1 LHPAPEPAATAPAT
15 ALTEDAR
22 LPSLRARVVSHVLLP
37 LALTWLLGTAVTVGV
52 AYYFAQ
58 TAFDRALLDDAYA
71 LASRVKLQPQGKHP
85 DGPPVLVLELS
96 DNEMSTVLFD
106 RSEAIFFA
114 VFHPDGAVLAGHPG
128 LRAPQPQGKA
138 QSRFSDIS
146 YEGKNLRSVAVVLR
160 QPAPF
165 SVVVAQTLG
174 SRNDLLRSVL
184 LYSVVPQVLLLLLL
198 AVWLRRV
205 IGQELWPLAQLQ
217 QSINQRD
224 ALDLTPVLV
233 SASSSDMAQLG
244 RATNALLARVN
255 HSMQAQRE
263 FSGNVAHELRTPLA
277 GIRALAEYGLAQTAP
292 TVWREQLQRITVS
305 EARASRLVEQLLALA
320 LSEEAQAEVQSDMV
334 ALDVIVQETVLRY
347 LPRADAAGVDLGVQ
361 GLEPTQGQAPG
372 KAPGQALSQGFRVQG
387 NAALIEGILGNLI
400 DNALRYGRA
409 PEGSISTVT
418 IELAVSPACVTLSVV
433 DNGPGLTPEQSQ
445 HLMQRGVRGQASGQ
459 IGQGAGLGLAIVA
472 KFAQVMG
479 ADFALGALAQGQGL
493 RATVSFRFET

>member
-1 LHPAPEPAATAPAT
+1 
-15 ALTEDAR
+15 
-22 LPSLRARVVSHVLLP
+22 VVSHVLLP
-37 LALTWLLGTAVTVGV
+37 LALTWLLGTGVTVGV

-71 LASRVKLQPQGKHP
+71 LASRVKLKPQGMTQGDTP
-85 DGPPVLVLELS
+85 EGLVLELS
-96 DNEMSTVLFD
+96 NSEMSTVLFD

-114 VFHPDGAVLAGHPG
+114 VLNPDGSVLAGHPG
-128 LRAPQPQGKA
+128 LRAPRPQGAA
-138 QSRFSDIS
+138 QSRFAEIA
-146 YEGKNLRSVAVVLR
+146 YQGKNLRSVVVLLS

-165 SVVVAQTLG
+165 EVVVAQTLG
-174 SRNDLLRSVL
+174 SRNELLHSVL
-184 LYSVVPQVLLLLLL
+184 MYSVIPQVLLLLLL

-205 IGQELWPLAQLQ
+205 IGQELWPLTQLQ

-224 ALDLTPVLV
+224 ALDLTPVPV
-233 SASSSDMAQLG
+233 SASSSDMEQLG
-244 RATNALLARVN
+244 RATNALLARVS

-277 GIRALAEYGLAQTAP
+277 GIRALAEYGLARHEPA
-292 TVWREQLQRITVS
+292 VWREQLQRITVS

-320 LSEEAQAEVQSDMV
+320 LSEEADTDVSTEAV

-347 LPRADAAGVDLGVQ
+347 LPRADAASVDLGVQ
-361 GLEPTQGQAPG
+361 GLEQPVWV
-372 KAPGQALSQGFRVQG
+372 KG
-387 NAALIEGILGNLI
+387 NAALIEGALGNLI

-409 PEGSISTVT
+409 PEDCPSTVT
-418 IELAVSPACVTLSVV
+418 VELAVSADTVALSVL

-445 HLMQRGVRGQASGQ
+445 HLMQRGVRGGLSQQ

-479 ADFALGALAQGQGL
+479 ARFELGAVPDGAGL
-493 RATVSFRFET
+493 RATVSFQATPS